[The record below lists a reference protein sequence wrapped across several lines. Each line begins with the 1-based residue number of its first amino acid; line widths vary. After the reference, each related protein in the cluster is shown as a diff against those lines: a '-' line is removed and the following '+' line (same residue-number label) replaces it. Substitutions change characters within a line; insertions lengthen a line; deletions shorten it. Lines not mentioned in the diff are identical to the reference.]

1 MKFAWIDL
9 RKVSAEHREAVIDA
23 AVHARVDGIVDRD
36 AGTLATLPVTVKRIL
51 ADTERPEGE
60 GLDDLIVLSQVDGAE
75 RLAQLRSRHQ
85 SGEKDVAGLVDVVD
99 DPTLSLA
106 CETAIAL
113 PYTVVQFK
121 DPTKIPLEIVIAAA
135 DRSPGQLICRADDL
149 EEARVIVDVLEKG
162 SEGILFA
169 PRDANDVFELVELL
183 RVKTPDLDLTTLT
196 VESTEHLGLGDR
208 VCIDTCTHFEK
219 DEGMLVGSYA
229 HGFILCVSETH
240 PLPYMPT
247 RPFRINAGALHSYVF
262 GQDNRTNY
270 LSELK
275 AGSAVLAVGADGRT
289 RRIVVGRIKLESRPL
304 LSITAVSPEGV
315 QVNLIV
321 QDDWHVRVLGP
332 GAAVLNVTELKKGDQ
347 VLGHVATDK
356 RHVGWPVGEF
366 CVEK

>member
-121 DPTKIPLEIVIAAA
+121 DPTKIP
-135 DRSPGQLICRADDL
+135 DRKS
-149 EEARVIVDVLEKG
+149 
-162 SEGILFA
+162 
-169 PRDANDVFELVELL
+169 
-183 RVKTPDLDLTTLT
+183 
-196 VESTEHLGLGDR
+196 
-208 VCIDTCTHFEK
+208 
-219 DEGMLVGSYA
+219 
-229 HGFILCVSETH
+229 
-240 PLPYMPT
+240 
-247 RPFRINAGALHSYVF
+247 
-262 GQDNRTNY
+262 
-270 LSELK
+270 
-275 AGSAVLAVGADGRT
+275 
-289 RRIVVGRIKLESRPL
+289 VV
-304 LSITAVSPEGV
+304 
-315 QVNLIV
+315 
-321 QDDWHVRVLGP
+321 
-332 GAAVLNVTELKKGDQ
+332 
-347 VLGHVATDK
+347 
-356 RHVGWPVGEF
+356 
-366 CVEK
+366 